1 MVIRLDRHSAGEK
14 PISTY
19 WHDCRCL
26 AGSARWQVAIIA
38 LALSALAGCSDPQS
52 AASAEQQSAGSL
64 LRTRLLTA
72 DQYANSI
79 TQLFGEDI
87 AESILPPIPPM
98 ARTDGLLAS
107 GSAFV
112 GVTSDQ
118 VSQIQQT
125 AASIAAQVVDQDH
138 RDFLIPCSPEET
150 EAADTSCAALFLEET
165 GRLLFRRPLSYSR
178 LSDLVHVADYAA
190 EQTGDFY
197 DGLALALEA
206 MLISPDFIFIVDRA
220 EADPDAP
227 SQQRLDAYS
236 LASRLSFLLW
246 NAPPDD
252 VLLQEAEAGIL
263 YTQQG
268 LAGAVDR
275 MLVSA
280 RLESGVRAFFD
291 DLMAFDE
298 FNSLAKDPL
307 VYPMVTGTTLEHAR
321 EQTLRTIVDHL
332 VARQADYRDLFTTR
346 QTFMSLQLAAV
357 YDTPAGQGWVPFEFE
372 EEGPRLGLLTHV
384 SFLAAHSHS
393 VRSSPTL
400 RGKALRETFL
410 CQRVPDPPPDV
421 DFSSLEEAED
431 AATAK
436 ERLAVH
442 NTNPSCAGCHLIT
455 DPMGLSLENF
465 DGAGRF
471 RETENGAPLDIA
483 GELDGIFYEDIAGL
497 AHATRNHPKLS
508 ACLINRLY
516 AYGTGGP
523 VSLRE
528 DRDTL
533 AEFEARFAKNGYQL
547 STLLRDI
554 ALSDAFSR
562 VRSEETQVKMRESLR
577 IKAPAERA
585 GSTMALASM
594 ENE

>member
-1 MVIRLDRHSAGEK
+1 MKNPWNDCFATAGLVHWK
-14 PISTY
+14 RII
-19 WHDCRCL
+19 L
-26 AGSARWQVAIIA
+26 ATM
-38 LALSALAGCSDPQS
+38 LSAFVSCSDSQS
-52 AASAEQQSAGSL
+52 SITAEQLDFGSPM
-64 LRTRLLTA
+64 RTRLLTA
-72 DQYANSI
+72 DQYTNSI
-79 TQLFGEDI
+79 AQVFGEDI
-87 AESILPPIPPM
+87 ASSVLPPIPPM

-107 GSAFV
+107 GTAFV

-118 VSQIQQT
+118 VSQIQQA

-138 RDFLIPCSPEET
+138 RDFLIPCAPEAK
-150 EAADTSCAALFLEET
+150 EAADSSCAALFIKES
-165 GRLLFRRPLSYSR
+165 GRLLFRRPLSDSR
-178 LSDLVHVADYAA
+178 LVDLVRIADYAA
-190 EQTGDFY
+190 EQTDDFY
-197 DGLALALEA
+197 DGLSLALEA

-220 EADPDAP
+220 EVAPDAP
-227 SQQRLDAYS
+227 DQRRLDAFS

-246 NAPPDD
+246 NAPPDEI
-252 VLLQEAEAGIL
+252 LLQEAEAGAL
-263 YTQQG
+263 HTQEG
-268 LAGAVDR
+268 LTNAVDR
-275 MLVSA
+275 MLGSA
-280 RLESGVRAFFD
+280 RLEFGVRAFFD

-298 FNSLAKDPL
+298 FDSLAKDPV

-332 VARQADYRDLFTTR
+332 VDQESDYRDLFTTR
-346 QTFMSLQLAAV
+346 KTFMSMQLAAV
-357 YDTPAGQGWVPFEFE
+357 YDTPAGEGWSPFEFDE
-372 EEGPRLGLLTHV
+372 DGPRLGLLTHV
-384 SFLAAHSHS
+384 SFLAANSHS

-421 DFSSLEEAED
+421 DFSSLEDAED

-471 RETENGAPLDIA
+471 RETENGASLDIA
-483 GELDGIFYEDIAGL
+483 GELDGIFYDDIAGL
-497 AHATRNHPKLS
+497 AKATRNHPKLS

-523 VSLRE
+523 VSLRDDRDMLAGFE
-528 DRDTL
+528 DRFVENEYKL
-533 AEFEARFAKNGYQL
+533 PA
-547 STLLRDI
+547 LLRDI
-554 ALSDAFSR
+554 ALSHAFSH
-562 VRSEETQVKMRESLR
+562 VRSVESEVKIRDTLR

-585 GSTMALASM
+585 ESANALAKM
-594 ENE
+594 EEE

>member
-1 MVIRLDRHSAGEK
+1 MKADSAGDR
-14 PISTY
+14 PMRNPWNDCFATAGLIS
-19 WHDCRCL
+19 WKGVIL
-26 AGSARWQVAIIA
+26 AMT
-38 LALSALAGCSDPQS
+38 LSAFSGCSDPKS
-52 AASAEQQSAGSL
+52 SVTAEQSSVGSP

-72 DQYANSI
+72 DQYATSI
-79 TQLFGEDI
+79 AQVFGEDI
-87 AESILPPIPPM
+87 ASSVLPPIPPM

-107 GSAFV
+107 GTAFV

-138 RDFLIPCSPEET
+138 RDFLIRCTPEAT
-150 EAADTSCAALFLEET
+150 EAADSNCAALFLKES
-165 GRLLFRRPLSYSR
+165 GRLLFRRPLSDSR
-178 LSDLVHVADYAA
+178 LANLVQIADYAA

-197 DGLALALEA
+197 DGLSLALEA
-206 MLISPDFIFIVDRA
+206 MLISPDFIFIADRA
-220 EADPDAP
+220 EIAPDKP
-227 SQQRLDAYS
+227 NQRRLDAFS

-246 NAPPDD
+246 NAPPDEI
-252 VLLQEAEAGIL
+252 LLQQAEAGAL
-263 YTQQG
+263 HTQEG
-268 LAGAVDR
+268 LANAVDR
-275 MLVSA
+275 MLGSA

-298 FNSLAKDPL
+298 FNSLAKDPI

-332 VARQADYRDLFTTR
+332 VKQEADYRDLFTTR
-346 QTFMSLQLAAV
+346 KTFMSMQLAAV
-357 YDTPAGQGWVPFEFE
+357 YDTPAGEGWLPFEFDE
-372 EEGPRLGLLTHV
+372 DGPRLGLLTHV
-384 SFLAAHSHS
+384 SFLAANSHS

-421 DFSSLEEAED
+421 DFSSLEDAED

-471 RETENGAPLDIA
+471 RETENGAALDIA
-483 GELDGIFYEDIAGL
+483 GELDGIFYDDIAGL
-497 AHATRNHPKLS
+497 AQATRNHPKLS

-523 VSLRE
+523 VSLRD

-533 AEFEARFAKNGYQL
+533 AGFEDRFVENEYKLPA
-547 STLLRDI
+547 LLRDI
-554 ALSDAFSR
+554 VLSDAFSR
-562 VRSEETQVKMRESLR
+562 VRSAKTEVKMRDSMR

-585 GSTMALASM
+585 ESANALAQM
-594 ENE
+594 EEK

>member
-1 MVIRLDRHSAGEK
+1 MKNPWNDCFATAGLVHWK
-14 PISTY
+14 RII
-19 WHDCRCL
+19 L
-26 AGSARWQVAIIA
+26 ATM
-38 LALSALAGCSDPQS
+38 LSAFVSCSDSQS
-52 AASAEQQSAGSL
+52 SITAEQLDFGSPM
-64 LRTRLLTA
+64 RTRLLTA
-72 DQYANSI
+72 DQYTNSI
-79 TQLFGEDI
+79 AQVFGEDI
-87 AESILPPIPPM
+87 ASSVLPPIPPM

-107 GSAFV
+107 GTAFV

-118 VSQIQQT
+118 VSQIQQA

-138 RDFLIPCSPEET
+138 RDFLIPCAPEAK
-150 EAADTSCAALFLEET
+150 EAADSSCAALFIKES
-165 GRLLFRRPLSYSR
+165 GRLLFRRPLSDSR
-178 LSDLVHVADYAA
+178 LVDLVRIADYAA
-190 EQTGDFY
+190 EQTDDFY
-197 DGLALALEA
+197 DGLSLALEA

-220 EADPDAP
+220 EVAPDAP
-227 SQQRLDAYS
+227 DQRRLDAFS

-246 NAPPDD
+246 NAPPDEI
-252 VLLQEAEAGIL
+252 LLQEAEAGAL
-263 YTQQG
+263 HTQEG
-268 LAGAVDR
+268 LTNAVDR
-275 MLVSA
+275 MLGSA
-280 RLESGVRAFFD
+280 RLEFGVRAFFD

-298 FNSLAKDPL
+298 FDSLAKDPV

-332 VARQADYRDLFTTR
+332 VDQESDYRDLFTTR
-346 QTFMSLQLAAV
+346 KTFMSMQLAAV
-357 YDTPAGQGWVPFEFE
+357 YDTPAGEGWSPFEFDE
-372 EEGPRLGLLTHV
+372 DGPRLGLLTHV
-384 SFLAAHSHS
+384 SFLAANSHS

-421 DFSSLEEAED
+421 DFSSLEDAED

-471 RETENGAPLDIA
+471 RETENGASLDIA
-483 GELDGIFYEDIAGL
+483 GELDGIFYDDIAGL
-497 AHATRNHPKLS
+497 AKATRNHPKLS

-523 VSLRE
+523 VSLRDDRDMLAGFE
-528 DRDTL
+528 DRFVENEYKL
-533 AEFEARFAKNGYQL
+533 PA
-547 STLLRDI
+547 LLRDI
-554 ALSDAFSR
+554 ALSHAFSH
-562 VRSEETQVKMRESLR
+562 VRSVESEVKIRDTLR

-585 GSTMALASM
+585 ESANALAEM
-594 ENE
+594 EEE

>member
-52 AASAEQQSAGSL
+52 AESAEQQSAGSP